1 MTKTFPPLLQYP
13 FEPFEGILCFVG
25 HSDLPRIDYVAK
37 VVASTG
43 NLETFEK
50 PPLLPNYCVR
60 LRFQSSKYSMYS
72 CG

>member
-43 NLETFEK
+43 NLIVTVTYMFRYPGGGEV
-50 PPLLPNYCVR
+50 LVA
-60 LRFQSSKYSMYS
+60 SGGVYS
-72 CG
+72 